1 MKRDYIEIF
10 SAKLRKHGIK
20 GKDLAE
26 ASGRNPKTISEIL
39 NRKASPSIESFNHLI
54 ECCDRLS
61 PGFADEY
68 YLALAGHV
76 DLDNFVS
83 SLSSNELAVLL
94 MNVSQRIR
102 KLGARENAIAN
113 TLQVL
118 PPESVKELIEPL
130 TEVLRAIGIA
140 VGKVQ

>member
-1 MKRDYIEIF
+1 MKRDYIEVF
-10 SAKLRKHGIK
+10 AAKLKKYGIK

-26 ASGRNPKTISEIL
+26 VSGRNPKTISEIL

-68 YLALAGHV
+68 YLALVGHV

-83 SLSSNELAVLL
+83 SLSSNELAVVL
-94 MNVSQRIR
+94 MNVSQRIS
-102 KLGARENAIAN
+102 KLGSRETAIA
-113 TLQVL
+113 
-118 PPESVKELIEPL
+118 
-130 TEVLRAIGIA
+130 A
-140 VGKVQ
+140 